1 MEQLRT
7 AALALDHLL
16 LRLVVGGHQHEAA
29 LGALALAGK
38 VHLKLLLLLLLSCLL
53 HHYRVGVG
61 VADDNFAIILHFL
74 FTLLLK
80 RRVMLLFNIILVTIE

>member
-16 LRLVVGGHQHEAA
+16 LRLVGGHQHEAA

-38 VHLKLLLLLLLSCLL
+38 VHLKLLLLSGLL
-53 HHYRVGVG
+53 HHYRVGVC